1 MSKANNNLTQEVK
14 KRMRELMEAKT
25 TQLAEIETR
34 TAEARARLEAA
45 GAAIR
50 QATEEMNV
58 DSYEAAK
65 AQAAKAQAALDMY
78 TARYAQL
85 KNQEYISEAESDK
98 VIDSLLEYEKDLEKD
113 FKAALVVSLKN
124 LAKLHADYVAAVND
138 AENTMAAWQQDI
150 HANYRTRG
158 SMTRV
163 DPLTGERTDRMERP
177 VPAHRMYYGG
187 CDEAVRLG
195 RYLKLE
201 KEAKLL
207 KETDA

>member
-14 KRMRELMEAKT
+14 KRMRELMEAKSA
-25 TQLAEIETR
+25 QLAEIESR

-45 GAAIR
+45 GAAI
-50 QATEEMNV
+50 QKATEEMNV
-58 DSYEAAK
+58 DSYETAK

-78 TARYAQL
+78 TARYDQL
-85 KNQEYISEAESDK
+85 KAKEYISEAESDK
-98 VIDSLLEYEKDLEKD
+98 VIDSLLEYERELEAD
-113 FKAALVVSLKN
+113 FKAAMVAPLQK

-150 HANYRTRG
+150 HVNYRTRG
-158 SMTRV
+158 SMTRE

-177 VPAHRMYYGG
+177 VPVHRMYYGG
-187 CDEAVRLG
+187 CDEAARLG
-195 RYLKLE
+195 RYLE
-201 KEAKLL
+201 NEAKLL

>member
-25 TQLAEIETR
+25 VQLAEIETR
-34 TAEARARLEAA
+34 TAEARARLDAA
-45 GAAIR
+45 GTAIN

-78 TARYAQL
+78 TARYTQL
-85 KNQEYISEAESDK
+85 KAQELVPEAESDK
-98 VIDSLLEYEKDLEKD
+98 VIDSLLAFEEDLEKD
-113 FKAALVVSLKN
+113 FKAAMVAPLKQ
-124 LAKLHADYVAAVND
+124 LAKLHDDYVAAVRD
-138 AENTMAAWQQDI
+138 AESTMAAWQRDI

-158 SMTRV
+158 RSYRE
-163 DPLTGERTDRMERP
+163 DPLTGKRTDRMENP
-177 VPAHRMYYGG
+177 VPVRILYYGG
-187 CDEAVRLG
+187 CDEAARLG
-195 RYLKLE
+195 RYLE
-201 KEAKLL
+201 NEAKLL